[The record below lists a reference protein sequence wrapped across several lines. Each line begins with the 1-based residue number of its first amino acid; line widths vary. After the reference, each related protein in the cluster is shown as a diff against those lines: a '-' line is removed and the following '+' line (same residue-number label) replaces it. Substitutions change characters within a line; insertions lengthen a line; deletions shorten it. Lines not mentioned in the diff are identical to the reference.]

1 MCDLAHLGVSGRG
14 ISLAMGVVMAKT
26 TFTTIDVIALDKV
39 TGGGKTD
46 KDTIDGA
53 GNSGRK
59 DSGPT
64 IGPRRKDIWN

>member
-1 MCDLAHLGVSGRG
+1 
-14 ISLAMGVVMAKT
+14 MGVVMAKT
-26 TFTTIDVIALDKV
+26 TFTTIDVV
-39 TGGGKTD
+39 TLD

>member
-1 MCDLAHLGVSGRG
+1 
-14 ISLAMGVVMAKT
+14 MAKP
-26 TFTTIDVIALDKV
+26 TFTTIDTIALDKV

-59 DSGPT
+59 DSKPGS
-64 IGPRRKDIWN
+64 GPRIKDIWN

>member
-1 MCDLAHLGVSGRG
+1 
-14 ISLAMGVVMAKT
+14 MAKH
-26 TFTTIDVIALDKV
+26 TFTTIDVVTLDKV

>member
-1 MCDLAHLGVSGRG
+1 MRSHAPARG
-14 ISLAMGVVMAKT
+14 IALAIAAGMAKP
-26 TFTTIDVIALDKV
+26 TFTTIDTIALDKV

-59 DSGPT
+59 DSKPGS
-64 IGPRRKDIWN
+64 GPRIKDIWN